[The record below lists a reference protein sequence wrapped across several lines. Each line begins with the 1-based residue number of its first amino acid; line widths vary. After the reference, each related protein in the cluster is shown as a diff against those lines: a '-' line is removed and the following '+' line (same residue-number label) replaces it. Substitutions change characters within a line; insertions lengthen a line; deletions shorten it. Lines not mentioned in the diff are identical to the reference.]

1 MAYQVTRGTRDILP
15 EEQQIWRFVE
25 KNIAAICQEYG
36 YERID
41 TPIFEDAGLFQRSVG
56 EDTDIVEKEMYTF
69 TDKGGNLLSL
79 KPEGTAPVCRAYI
92 EHGMFNLSQPVKLY
106 YMTPAYR
113 YERPQAG
120 RLREHHQF
128 GYEALGESDPA
139 LDAEVIEMACRFYQ
153 KLGLGEEYN
162 LIINSIG
169 CPVCRPGYVEKLK
182 KYYENHLSALCQDC
196 QNRYVRNPLRLLD
209 CKKASCQEA
218 AKGAPPSS
226 ESLCQDCSGH
236 LESLKSY
243 LGALGLNYRLDHRLV
258 RGFDYYTRTV
268 FEVQPHEEGAQ
279 STLGGGGRY
288 DGLIQQ
294 LGGKPTPGVG
304 FATGMERII
313 EKLKKRGLPVHETEK
328 HLVYIAYQRPYS
340 LAEEIPFSMWEYQ
353 KEALELASKLRKKGI
368 CVVVAYGARSLKA
381 QLRQA
386 GSLKIKQAI
395 ILAGEEMKRNRFI
408 LKDMESGEQ
417 KEVSSSELA
426 EIAETWTTK

>member
-15 EEQQIWRFVE
+15 DEQQIWRFVE
-25 KNIAAICQEYG
+25 KNIVAVCQEFG
-36 YERID
+36 YDRID
-41 TPIFEDAGLFQRSVG
+41 TPLFEEASLFQRGVG

-69 TDKGGNLLSL
+69 ADKGGNPLSL

-92 EHGMFNLSQPVKLY
+92 EHGMFILPQPVKLY
-106 YMTPAYR
+106 YITPAYR

-128 GYEALGESDPA
+128 GYEALGEGDPA

-153 KLGLGEEYN
+153 RLGLGDEYN

-169 CPVCRPGYVEKLK
+169 CRECRPVYIEKLK
-182 KYYENHLSALCQDC
+182 KYYENHLSSLCQDC
-196 QNRYVRNPLRLLD
+196 RNRFVRNPLRLLD
-209 CKKASCQEA
+209 CKKASCREA
-218 AKGAPPSS
+218 AKDAPPSW
-226 ESLCQDCSGH
+226 ESLCESCSQH

-243 LGALGLNYRLDHRLV
+243 LETLGLNYKLDHRLV

-288 DGLIQQ
+288 DGLIEE

-313 EKLKKRGLPVHETEK
+313 EKLKKRGLPGSDSKQVR
-328 HLVYIAYQRPYS
+328 VYIAYQKP
-340 LAEEIPFSMWEYQ
+340 EYQ
-353 KEALELASKLRKKGI
+353 KEAVKLASTLRKSG
-368 CVVVAYGARSLKA
+368 VATLLAYGPKSLKA

-386 GSLKIKQAI
+386 GSLKIKRAI
-395 ILAGEEMKRNRFI
+395 ILGEEE
-408 LKDMESGEQ
+408 LKEDSLITRDM
-417 KEVSSSELA
+417 
-426 EIAETWTTK
+426 EIAEQSKVKRKELIEKIDSFLEKWTTK

>member
-25 KNIAAICQEYG
+25 KNAAAICQEYG

-41 TPIFEDAGLFQRSVG
+41 TPLFEETGLFQRSVG

-69 TDKGGNLLSL
+69 TDKGRNLLSL

-92 EHGMFNLSQPVKLY
+92 EHGMFNLPQPVKLY

-128 GYEALGESDPA
+128 GYEALGESDSA
-139 LDAEVIEMACRFYQ
+139 LDAEVIEMSCRFYQ

-169 CPVCRPGYVEKLK
+169 CPACRPGYIEKLK
-182 KYYENHLSALCQDC
+182 RHYENHLSVLCQDC
-196 QNRYVRNPLRLLD
+196 QNRFVRNPLRLLD

-218 AKGAPPSS
+218 AKGAPPSW
-226 ESLCQDCSGH
+226 EYLCQDCSQH
-236 LESLKSY
+236 LESLKNH
-243 LGALGLNYRLDHRLV
+243 LGALGLNYRMDLRLV

-268 FEVQPHEEGAQ
+268 FEVQPYEEGAQ

-288 DGLIQQ
+288 DGLIEA
-294 LGGKPTPGVG
+294 LGGKPTPGIG
-304 FATGMERII
+304 FATGIERII
-313 EKLKKRGLPVHETEK
+313 EKLKKKGV
-328 HLVYIAYQRPYS
+328 PY
-340 LAEEIPFSMWEYQ
+340 
-353 KEALELASKLRKKGI
+353 SKLRKSQVFI
-368 CVVVAYGARSLKA
+368 AYQKPEYLKEALLLASNLRKAEVPVLLTYGQKSLKA

-386 GSLKIKQAI
+386 SSLKLKEAI
-395 ILAGEEMKRNRFI
+395 IIGEEELKKDSFI
-408 LKDMESGEQ
+408 LKDMETGEQ
-417 KEVSSSELA
+417 REVSRQAIL
-426 EIAETWTTK
+426 IKWTMK

>member
-1 MAYQVTRGTRDILP
+1 LAYQVTRGTRDIP
-15 EEQQIWRFVE
+15 PAEQQIWRFVE
-25 KNIAAICQEYG
+25 KNIAAVCREYG

-41 TPIFEDAGLFQRSVG
+41 TPLFEDAGLFQRSVG

-92 EHGMFNLSQPVKLY
+92 EHGMLNLPQPVKLY
-106 YMTPAYR
+106 YITPAYR

-128 GYEALGESDPA
+128 GYEALGENDPA

-169 CPVCRPGYVEKLK
+169 CPDPECRPCYVEKLK
-182 KYYENHLSALCQDC
+182 KYYENQLSSLCEDC
-196 QNRYVRNPLRLLD
+196 RNRFVRNPLRLLD
-209 CKKASCQEA
+209 CKKPSCQEA
-218 AKGAPPSS
+218 AKGAPPSW
-226 ESLCQDCSGH
+226 ECLCEDCARH

-243 LGALGLNYRLDHRLV
+243 LDALGLNYRMDHRLV

-294 LGGKPTPGVG
+294 LGGRPTPGVG

-313 EKLKKRGLPVHETEK
+313 EKLKKKGLADLEPK
-328 HLVYIAYQRPYS
+328 RPLVYVAYQKP
-340 LAEEIPFSMWEYQ
+340 EYL
-353 KEALELASKLRKKGI
+353 KEALTLASRLRKND
-368 CVVVAYGARSLKA
+368 VPLLMSYGPRSLKA

-395 ILAGEEMKRNRFI
+395 IFGEEEMKRDSFI
-408 LKDMESGEQ
+408 LKDMESGKQ
-417 KEVSSSELA
+417 KEVGRLELE
-426 EIAETWTTK
+426 EIAKTWTTR

>member
-1 MAYQVTRGTRDILP
+1 MAYQVTRGTRDLLP

-25 KNIAAICQEYG
+25 KNIIAVCQEYG

-69 TDKGGNLLSL
+69 TDKGGNPLSL

-92 EHGMFNLSQPVKLY
+92 EHGMFNLPQPVKLY
-106 YMTPAYR
+106 YITPAYR

-128 GYEALGESDPA
+128 GYEALGEGDPA

-153 KLGLGEEYN
+153 RLGLGQEYN

-169 CPVCRPGYVEKLK
+169 CRECRPAYIEKLK
-182 KYYENHLSALCQDC
+182 KYYENHLSSLCQDC
-196 QNRYVRNPLRLLD
+196 RNRFVRNPLRLLD

-218 AKGAPPSS
+218 AKDAPPSW
-226 ESLCQDCSGH
+226 ECLCQDCSRH

-243 LGALGLNYRLDHRLV
+243 LEVLGLNYKLDHRLV

-288 DGLIQQ
+288 DGLIEE

-313 EKLKKRGLPVHETEK
+313 EKLKKKSSPGSESK
-328 HLVYIAYQRPYS
+328 QIQVYIAYQKP
-340 LAEEIPFSMWEYQ
+340 EYQ
-353 KEALELASKLRKKGI
+353 KEAIKLASTLRKSG
-368 CVVVAYGARSLKA
+368 VATLLAYGQKSLKA

-386 GSLKIKQAI
+386 SSLKIKRAI
-395 ILAGEEMKRNRFI
+395 ILGEEE
-408 LKDMESGEQ
+408 LKEDSLIIRDMD
-417 KEVSSSELA
+417 
-426 EIAETWTTK
+426 IAEQSKVKRKELIEKIDSFLEKWTTR